1 MPMRRG
7 PARAHNRLVNP
18 FQEVIMP
25 KGYAIFTLD
34 VRDQARLFEYIEAA
48 TPSILEAGGN
58 LVVAGAPDRVLE
70 GEWHGNRTAIL
81 EFPTVEAAQRWY
93 DCAEYQTVIG
103 IRHEAAESNGVII
116 AGFELPA
123 DQSDAAGERVSGVVS

>member
-1 MPMRRG
+1 
-7 PARAHNRLVNP
+7 
-18 FQEVIMP
+18 MP

-48 TPSILEAGGN
+48 MPSILDAGGN
-58 LVVAGAPDRVLE
+58 VIVAGGPEQVLE

-81 EFPTVEAAQRWY
+81 EFPTVEAAQLWY
-93 DCAEYQTVIG
+93 GCAEYQSVIG
-103 IRHEAAESNGVII
+103 IRHEAAESNGMII

-123 DQSDAAGERVSGVVS
+123 EQSDPTEERIARAVS